1 MRHFFIGVIIILVI
15 PCLVHSTTGES
26 HVLNISDVERMIK
39 DYLVQHTPWD
49 ESQIRVKNISISNNI
64 ILPPAEGYE
73 VVPAP
78 KSTMIGRTA
87 FSLNISRDG
96 KTTQTSWIS
105 ADIEV
110 WVDAVLTS
118 RSMKEHQLIGEEDIY
133 VGKKDLAEL
142 PPGYVYDLKDVVG
155 KRLRRFAGANRPLTV
170 DVLEEPPL
178 FKRGDK
184 IFIIAESESLKVTV
198 VGMATEDGFR
208 GRPAKVINIQSRKE
222 VFGEVIDGGTVK
234 VKWQ

>member
-1 MRHFFIGVIIILVI
+1 MKDFIIGVIIILVI
-15 PCLVHSTTGES
+15 PCSVHSTTGES
-26 HVLNISDVERMIK
+26 HVLNIPDAERIIK
-39 DYLVQHTPWD
+39 DYLVQHTSWN
-49 ESQIRVKNISISNNI
+49 ESQIKVKNISISNNI
-64 ILPPAEGYE
+64 ILPPGEEYE

-96 KTTQTSWIS
+96 KTTHTSWIS

-118 RSMKEHQLIGEEDIY
+118 RSMKDRQLIGEGDIY

-142 PPGYVYDLKDVVG
+142 PPGYIYDVKDVVG
-155 KRLRRFAGANRPLTV
+155 KRLKRFAGANRPLTV
-170 DVLEEPPL
+170 DMLEDPPL
-178 FKRGDK
+178 FKRGDRV
-184 IFIIAESESLKVTV
+184 FIIAESESLKVTAL
-198 VGMATEDGFR
+198 GTATEDGFR

>member
-1 MRHFFIGVIIILVI
+1 MKNSIIGMIMVLMI
-15 PCLVHSTTGES
+15 PCFVYSSAGES
-26 HVLNISDVERMIK
+26 RLLTVSDAERIIK
-39 DYLVQHTPWD
+39 DYLVQHTPWS
-49 ESQIRVKNISISNNI
+49 ESQIKVKNISILNHI
-64 ILPPAEGYE
+64 ILPPAEEYE
-73 VVPAP
+73 LVPAP

-118 RSMKEHQLIGEEDIY
+118 RSMKDHQLIGEGDIY

-142 PPGYVYDLKDVVG
+142 PPGYIYDVKDVVG
-155 KRLRRFAGANRPLTV
+155 KRLKRFAGANRPLTA
-170 DVLEEPPL
+170 DMLEEPPL
-178 FKRGDK
+178 FKRGDRV
-184 IFIIAESESLKVTV
+184 FIIAESESLKVTAL
-198 VGMATEDGFR
+198 GTATEDGFR